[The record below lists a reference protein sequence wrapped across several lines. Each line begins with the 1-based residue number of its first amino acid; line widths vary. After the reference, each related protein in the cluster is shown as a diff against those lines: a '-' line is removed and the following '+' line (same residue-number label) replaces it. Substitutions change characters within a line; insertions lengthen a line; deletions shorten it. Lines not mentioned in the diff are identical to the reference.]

1 MALTAK
7 QEVFCQGVAV
17 RKLSQTDAYSYAY
30 DVGKMKPASINDA
43 SSKLAANPEVAQRIV
58 VLKERATAAAVKAGA
73 LTLAESIDEAGQMF
87 EDAKALGQVAAG
99 VAAAKL
105 RAQLSGHL
113 DEKKQDAKGS
123 LDDMDV
129 KGLLEMREAVEA
141 KVKQSREALEMVG
154 DAPAPQVAS
163 PIRRVI

>member
-17 RKLSQTDAYSYAY
+17 RKLSQTDAYTYAY
-30 DVGKMKPASINDA
+30 DVGKMTPASIHNA
-43 SSKLAANPEVAQRIV
+43 ASKLAAIDEVKARIV
-58 VLKERATAAAVKAGA
+58 VLTERATAAAVKAGA
-73 LTLAESIDEAGQMF
+73 LTLAQSIDEAGQMF

-129 KGLLEMREAVEA
+129 KGLLAMREAVEA
-141 KVKQSREALEMVG
+141 KITSSREALEMVG
-154 DAPAPQVAS
+154 DVVAPAA